1 MVQPRIIHPN
11 IQVNDITRQFRTA
24 ASTLRPGKVVKDEH
38 FTLFEAVSALEIG
51 DPKMD
56 SGSVAFDP
64 DTEVEFDFTATIS
77 PEEII
82 WLMDELLCRE
92 VAWQMGYPL
101 SQTLFTSVHLE
112 RLLWPEPKRLPNTRF
127 DRNASAIV
135 HKPSL
140 LEDVFR
146 PFCLGLVKCC
156 DLVLAMITSQH
167 YYEEEDFATQIFNRP
182 LLHVFPVD
190 DILAELRSA
199 QVWLKQ
205 SDLPTNLKE
214 ALMIRVD
221 VRYDSLKLL
230 QRCAI
235 GERPKPKHLDEC
247 IALLERIEATSSI
260 GRPVTS
266 EAFTLKIQRRLASSV
281 PPRPMVV
288 IERDKAFPF
297 FRQLFIDTVTAFQV
311 VDVSFSGD
319 LLVAY
324 QHFMAQATQPAVYV
338 RALLQSFLFI
348 NNGVLGQFSIKDFVY
363 QDMRMVVLPTGPLPH
378 DNKTGEIFTD
388 QQFQVSSQLDMFVD
402 RYGESFINL
411 FRTFCLNRCRVRRT
425 MCHAAMDWDQ
435 IQAEAEDL
443 DGLIQSAFNERA
455 IPYPDGEDVTFSY
468 SVSSWVYHYKLMQL
482 RTIVEMGFELS
493 IYAPHE
499 FCDMYWYLTFLCST
513 HLSHLERISH
523 FVSSRPALPGSQQ
536 EAVQK
541 TLHCLY
547 RQYTGLKAT
556 EALAKALHRVFVI
569 LQRHKL
575 LSKSKPTYASDNLR
589 YELRM
594 RPFLHL
600 SLPEPI
606 SLEAAQRVSSLEGLS
621 DQMVL
626 DQALQLNQMA
636 RKAWEEVLREPWN
649 TQPLSQD
656 VPQGRVRKMDHLSSD
671 SVVARERT
679 KDVRNM
685 MKSCIGTGIA
695 ISTLSKALEKKEIT
709 GIKVEIPPVGDRD
722 RWHISWPVPKIR
734 S

>member
-24 ASTLRPGKVVKDEH
+24 ASTLQPGKLVKDEH

-77 PEEII
+77 PEETI

-112 RLLWPEPKRLPNTRF
+112 RLLWPEPKRLSDSKFGRS
-127 DRNASAIV
+127 ASAIV
-135 HKPSL
+135 HKSSL
-140 LEDVFR
+140 LEDVLR

-156 DLVLAMITSQH
+156 DFVLSMITSQH

-182 LLHVFPVD
+182 LLHVFPAN

-199 QVWLKQ
+199 QVWLTQ
-205 SDLPTNLKE
+205 SDLPTHLKE
-214 ALMIRVD
+214 ALMTRID
-221 VRYDSLKLL
+221 VRHDFLKLL

-247 IALLERIEATSSI
+247 IALLDRIEATTSN

-297 FRQLFIDTVTAFQV
+297 LRQLFIDTITAFQV

-324 QHFMAQATQPAVYV
+324 QHFMAQAKQPAVYV
-338 RALLQSFLFI
+338 RALLQSFLFV
-348 NNGVLGQFSIKDFVY
+348 NNGVLGKSSIKDFVY
-363 QDMRMVVLPTGPLPH
+363 QDMRMLVLPTGPLPH

-388 QQFQVSSQLDMFVD
+388 QQFQVSTQLDLFVD
-402 RYGESFINL
+402 RYGESFLNL

-455 IPYPDGEDVTFSY
+455 IPYPEGEDITFSY
-468 SVSSWVYHYKLMQL
+468 SISSWVYHYKLMQL

-523 FVSSRPALPGSQQ
+523 FISSRPGLPGSQQ

-547 RQYTGLKAT
+547 RQYTWLKAT
-556 EALAKALHRVFVI
+556 EALAKALHRVFVV
-569 LQRHKL
+569 LHRHKL
-575 LSKSKPTYASDNLR
+575 LSRPTPTYASDRLR

-606 SLEAAQRVSSLEGLS
+606 SLEAAQRVSSLEGIS
-621 DQMVL
+621 DGVIL
-626 DQALQLNQMA
+626 DQASQLNQMA

-649 TQPLSQD
+649 TQPLSEDKSQSRARNND
-656 VPQGRVRKMDHLSSD
+656 SLSTE
-671 SVVARERT
+671 SVVERERT

-695 ISTLSKALEKKEIT
+695 ISTLSKALEKKEMT
-709 GIKVEIPPVGDRD
+709 GIKVEISPAGDRD
-722 RWHISWPVPKIR
+722 RWHIAWPVPKIR
-734 S
+734 N